1 MRPSTYISLGQ
12 WLWLSFVGPLAIPEV
27 RGLNPGIGKIY
38 IEHLFTVNCIEKTK
52 RKKKRPGMAHFFK
65 KNLRVIIITDRLRN
79 LKALINGL
87 IVPWLRH
94 PRHTSTT
101 INLIIIF

>member
-1 MRPSTYISLGQ
+1 
-12 WLWLSFVGPLAIPEV
+12 
-27 RGLNPGIGKIY
+27 
-38 IEHLFTVNCIEKTK
+38 
-52 RKKKRPGMAHFFK
+52 MAHFFK

-101 INLIIIF
+101 INLIIIFKFLPMTAFEPLTSGIGSDRSTNWAKTTASILLLGQGVI